1 MGERLDSVVL
11 TGASSGIGEAAAL
24 RLARRCDRLVLVA
37 RRAERMGALAKRIE
51 AESGGVAVEV
61 LAADLGDAPARG
73 AVARRVG
80 QLSRA
85 GRLALVNNAG
95 RGQYR
100 AMSGLSEADHRGML
114 EVNYFA
120 AAELMA
126 AALPGMAAHGWGR
139 VVNVASVAAQ
149 GPPWGHG
156 AYTASKAALSALGA
170 TLDGEHRRGG
180 VDGGVRVSTL
190 YPGVVASEFFDSGDY
205 ARLWPRIAKH
215 AIACETVGRSI
226 ERLIDRPRVELTV
239 PRHFRVMSWLRL
251 INAEWGH
258 RTVMASSRPPTGA
271 SATTDDEPAATATG
285 LSPEGAGR

>member
-1 MGERLDSVVL
+1 MAERLDSVVL
-11 TGASSGIGEAAAL
+11 TGASSGIGEAAAV
-24 RLARRCDRLVLVA
+24 RLARRAGRLVLVA
-37 RRAERMGALAKRIE
+37 RRADRLGALRERIAGEVGE
-51 AESGGVAVEV
+51 ADGVEVEV
-61 LAADLGDAPARG
+61 LAADLGDAG
-73 AVARRVG
+73 ARREVAERVG
-80 QLSRA
+80 ELSRA
-85 GRLALVNNAG
+85 GRTALINNAG

-100 AMSGLSEADHRGML
+100 AMSEVSEADHRAML

-126 AALPGMAAHGWGR
+126 AALPGMRALGWGR

-170 TLDGEHRRGG
+170 TLDGEHRGEG

-190 YPGVVASEFFDSGDY
+190 YPGVVASEFFDAGDY
-205 ARLWPRIAKH
+205 AELWPRIAKH
-215 AIACETVGRSI
+215 AIPCETVAGAI

-251 INAEWGH
+251 VSSEWGH
-258 RTVMASSRPPTGA
+258 RAVMASSRPRRA
-271 SATTDDEPAATATG
+271 SAATADG
-285 LSPEGAGR
+285 SGSGALSPEGVGR

>member
-1 MGERLDSVVL
+1 ML
-11 TGASSGIGEAAAL
+11 TGASSGIGEAAAV

-37 RRAERMGALAKRIE
+37 RRAERMRALAERIE
-51 AESGGVAVEV
+51 AESGGVTVEV
-61 LAADLGDAPARG
+61 LAADLGEGSARG

-80 QLSRA
+80 ELSRA
-85 GRLALVNNAG
+85 GRVALVNNAG

-100 AMSGLSEADHRGML
+100 AMSELSEADHRGML

-126 AALPGMAAHGWGR
+126 AALPGMTAHGWGR

-180 VDGGVRVSTL
+180 VRVSTL

-215 AIACETVGRSI
+215 AIPCETVARAI

-258 RTVMASSRPPTGA
+258 RAVMASSRPPTGA
-271 SATTDDEPAATATG
+271 PTTTDGEPAPTATATG